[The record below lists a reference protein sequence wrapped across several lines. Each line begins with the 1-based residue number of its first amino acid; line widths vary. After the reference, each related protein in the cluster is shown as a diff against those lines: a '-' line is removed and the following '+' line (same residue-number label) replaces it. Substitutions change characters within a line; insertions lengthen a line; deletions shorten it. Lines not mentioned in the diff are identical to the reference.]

1 MTAARG
7 GNFPGASSG
16 NILVSEP
23 EKFPEL
29 YEAVARAIAL
39 PPEAPLPA
47 SLRGAIARFPE
58 RVLKAIDYLN
68 YQRQRQHIR
77 NPARYLYEAIV
88 ENWDLS
94 TAGPR
99 ASILPA
105 GFRQWFDKARRE
117 GQVIAATVIDGIH
130 HTLHV
135 EKGWVPTEHLV

>member
-47 SLRGAIARFPE
+47 SLRGAIKTASSEANAQYPE
-58 RVLKAIDYLN
+58 RVLEAIDYLN
-68 YQRQRQHIR
+68 YQRQRRHIR
-77 NPARYLYEAIV
+77 NPVGYLYEGRV
-88 ENWDLS
+88 
-94 TAGPR
+94 
-99 ASILPA
+99 
-105 GFRQWFDKARRE
+105 F
-117 GQVIAATVIDGIH
+117 V
-130 HTLHV
+130 
-135 EKGWVPTEHLV
+135 